1 MQCGRDRNCRIKRAT
16 RAVAILCIAL
26 MAGSASAAW
35 GAEAGAAAPAPL
47 TTLRAIRALSHAEA
61 VKEPPVDFEATVVF
75 TALDYGT
82 EREEFSPLFVQE
94 DGQGIFVDHVYHARK
109 LLPGDRLLI
118 VMR

>member
-1 MQCGRDRNCRIKRAT
+1 
-16 RAVAILCIAL
+16 
-26 MAGSASAAW
+26 
-35 GAEAGAAAPAPL
+35 
-47 TTLRAIRALSHAEA
+47 
-61 VKEPPVDFEATVVF
+61 VDFEATVVF